1 MLLLFFIQYSKGFEK
16 SMIFF
21 IHLLYLQLSDQ
32 FAQPELSHQNNEFK
46 H

>member
-1 MLLLFFIQYSKGFEK
+1 MLLLFFIKYSEGLEK

-21 IHLLYLQLSDQ
+21 IYFLYLQLSDQ